1 MKEQYYIT
9 EEFFGGIIQNL
20 KTKENICIDFEVL
33 SCLKNLLENE
43 EEEGLIN
50 ESPKEI
56 FEIMRGLVELGVIS
70 LNYEKI
76 NNISKEKSGKFLSY
90 PFRVFYDITY
100 QCNLGCKHC
109 FTNSGKKNEKEL
121 TFEQKKELIRQFKEL
136 NVGRISIAGGE
147 PFISKDLVPFLEEC
161 KKNSIE
167 VSITTNG
174 TLLDEKIVSQIDA
187 LGLKTLTVSLDGGTD
202 KSNDF
207 IRGQGSFKQTM
218 LGLDN
223 LKRLYKHNYCIKVTL
238 MKSNLKDIEKLIK
251 IAIEKGCWS
260 IKFNCVRED
269 GRASKNASDIVLTQ
283 DEYIQ
288 VIKDIEEYKKKY
300 KEFISIKAPLN
311 IFCEDDYEFIPE
323 LGFGCFAGKESICVD
338 PLGNIRPC
346 SHFPKEFICGNILE
360 TSLKEV
366 WYHSDILKA
375 FRELEGNE
383 KCLSCSEYSKCRG
396 GCRYRAY
403 KNGNI
408 NGIDP
413 YCYKRI
419 NIEREGEKS

>member
-9 EEFFGGIIQNL
+9 EEFFGGIIQNK
-20 KTKENICIDFEVL
+20 KTKENICIDFDVL
-33 SCLKNLLENE
+33 NCLKNLLNNE
-43 EEEGLIN
+43 EVQRSDN
-50 ESPKEI
+50 ESQEEI
-56 FEIMRGLVELGVIS
+56 FDIMRELIDLGVIN
-70 LNYEKI
+70 LNYAKI
-76 NNISKEKSGKFLSY
+76 YQLSKEKPGKFLSY

-109 FTNSGKKNEKEL
+109 FTNSGKRREKEL
-121 TFEQKKELIRQFKEL
+121 TFEQKRYLVQQFKEL

-147 PFISKDLVPFLEEC
+147 PFVSRDLIPFLEEC
-161 KKNSIE
+161 KNNSIE

-174 TLLDEKIVSQIDA
+174 TLLDENTVLKVNK
-187 LGLKTLTVSLDGGTD
+187 LGLKTLTVSLDGGTVY
-202 KSNDF
+202 SNDF
-207 IRGQGSFKQTM
+207 IRGQGSFEKTM
-218 LGLDN
+218 SGLDN
-223 LKRLYKHNYCIKVTL
+223 LKKLYKHNYCIKVTL
-238 MKSNLKDIEKLIK
+238 MKSNLKDIETLIK
-251 IAIEKGCWS
+251 IALEKGCWS

-269 GRASKNASDIVLTQ
+269 GRASKNAPDIVLTQ

-288 VIKDIEEYKKKY
+288 VIKEIEEYKKKY

-311 IFCEDDYEFIPE
+311 IFCDDDYEFIPE

-346 SHFPKEFICGNILE
+346 SHFPKEFICGNVLE

-366 WYHSDILKA
+366 WFNSEILKK

-383 KCLSCSEYSKCRG
+383 KCLNCFEYLKCRG

-413 YCYKRI
+413 YCYKKI
-419 NIEREGEKS
+419 NKE